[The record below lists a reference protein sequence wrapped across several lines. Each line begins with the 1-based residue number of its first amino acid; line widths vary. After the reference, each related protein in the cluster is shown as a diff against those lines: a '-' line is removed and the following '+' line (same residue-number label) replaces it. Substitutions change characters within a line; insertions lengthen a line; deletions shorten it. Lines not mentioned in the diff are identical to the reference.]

1 MVCMQELEDQVFDVL
16 LLWASPFTGNPESYL
31 SQIQD
36 WTSELRFVS
45 RTTYR
50 LHVLVV
56 NIYSLVITVCTIF

>member
-1 MVCMQELEDQVFDVL
+1 MVCTQELEDQVFDVL

-45 RTTYR
+45 PTTSG
-50 LHVLVV
+50 LHVL
-56 NIYSLVITVCTIF
+56 LVKI

>member
-1 MVCMQELEDQVFDVL
+1 MVCIQELEDQVFDVL

-45 RTTYR
+45 PTTSG
-50 LHVLVV
+50 LHVL
-56 NIYSLVITVCTIF
+56 LVKI